1 MAKRE
6 VVTISKSDIGTLSL
20 VSKMKPADMVGMDT
34 NVGFDAS
41 LLPNEFKGITFEVVQ
56 TGFNPSAVWNN
67 PGDFVAGIYTGKEE
81 QVGPNNAMLYN
92 FETKAGKPF
101 SVWGCTVLDRA
112 FKQSED
118 AGLIV
123 PGRVVMIM
131 FAGTTPSKFEANP
144 VKLFQ
149 IGVAKVAQ

>member
-1 MAKRE
+1 MAKQPTKVE
-6 VVTISKSDIGTLSL
+6 LGTGVSL
-20 VSKMKPADMVGMDT
+20 VPEMKPAEMVGMNT
-34 NVGFDAS
+34 NVAFDAS
-41 LLPNEFKGITFEVVQ
+41 LLPDGFKGVTFEVIQ

-67 PGDFVAGIYTGKEE
+67 PGDFVAGVYTGKEE
-81 QVGPNNAMLYN
+81 QVGPNKAMLYN
-92 FETKAGKPF
+92 FETQSGKPF

-112 FKQSED
+112 FKQSEE

-131 FAGTTPSKFEANP
+131 FVGTTPSKFEQQP
-144 VKLFQ
+144 TKLFQ

>member
-1 MAKRE
+1 MAKKNE
-6 VVTISKSDIGTLSL
+6 VANTQELATIPA
-20 VSKMKPADMVGMDT
+20 MKPAEMVGIDT
-34 NVGFDAS
+34 NIGFDPS
-41 LLPNEFKGITFEVVQ
+41 QLPAEFKGVTLEVVQ

-81 QVGPNNAMLYN
+81 KVGPNGAKLYN

-112 FKQSED
+112 FDLSEKS
-118 AGLIV
+118 GLIA

-131 FAGTTPSKFEANP
+131 FVGTTPSKFEANP